1 MKPLQDR
8 VAIITG
14 ASRGIGRAI
23 ARGLAED
30 GADIVVN
37 YRKDAD
43 AAAEAVAEIEALG
56 RKAVAIGAS
65 VDRYEEAS
73 RLVAEAVEAMGQLDI
88 VVCNAGIAS
97 RGQSVA
103 DSDPA
108 ELGRVV
114 GTHAFGAWYV
124 CHDAVPHLRR
134 RPRGDIVMISSVASM
149 SHGANGTPYNMGK
162 AALESLA
169 YTLAKEERPHGIH
182 VNVVAPGLVDT
193 EMGRRLAR
201 AVAGVEDLRKIDEI
215 MPFGRVC
222 QPEDVANVVR
232 FFCSEKAGYLTGE
245 RLYVWGGGQDWRVVA
260 DAAKD

>member
-1 MKPLQDR
+1 MELEGR
-8 VAIITG
+8 VALVTG
-14 ASRGIGRAI
+14 GGRGIGRAI
-23 ARGLAED
+23 CVGLAQD
-30 GADIVVN
+30 GADVVVN

-43 AAAEAVAEIEALG
+43 AATGVVAEIEALG
-56 RKAVAIGAS
+56 RRAVAIPAS
-65 VDRYEEAS
+65 VADFDDCR

-97 RGQSVA
+97 RGQSVV

-108 ELGRVV
+108 EFERVV
-114 GTHAFGAWYV
+114 RTHAFGAWYV
-124 CHDAVPHLRR
+124 CHEAVPHLRE

-149 SHGANGTPYNMGK
+149 SNGANGTPYNMGK

-169 YTLAKEERPHGIH
+169 FTLAKEERPYGIH
-182 VNVVAPGLVDT
+182 VNVVAPGLVET

-201 AVAGVEDLRKIDEI
+201 AVAGVQDLRKIDEI

-245 RLYVWGGGQDWRVVA
+245 RLYVWGGGQDWR
-260 DAAKD
+260 AAGEAARD

>member
-1 MKPLQDR
+1 MELSGR
-8 VAIITG
+8 VALVTG
-14 ASRGIGRAI
+14 SSRGIGRAI

-30 GADIVVN
+30 GADVVVN
-37 YRKDAD
+37 YRREAD

-56 RKAVAIGAS
+56 RKAVAVGAS
-65 VDRYEEAS
+65 VDNFEDAR

-97 RGQSVA
+97 RGRAVVDTEPDEVA
-103 DSDPA
+103 
-108 ELGRVV
+108 RVV

-124 CHDAVPHLRR
+124 CHEAVPHLRR

-149 SHGANGTPYNMGK
+149 SNGANGTPYNMGK

-169 YTLAKEERPHGIH
+169 FTLAKEERPYGIH
-182 VNVVAPGLVDT
+182 VNVVAPGLVET

-201 AVAGVEDLRKIDEI
+201 AVAGVTDLRKIDEV

-222 QPEDVANVVR
+222 QPEDVADVVR
-232 FFCSEKAGYLTGE
+232 FFCSKKAGYLTGE
-245 RLYVWGGGQDWRVVA
+245 RLYVWGGGQDWR
-260 DAAKD
+260 AAGEAARS